1 MTKLIVAAILVLSS
15 ISTLSSAH
23 PGRTDS
29 NGGHKCSQKSK
40 DKGLCTGYH
49 YHKRNLLKSTES
61 ETPNY
66 APPRYP
72 EQTGV
77 EIFRSDKVSE
87 DGTVADD
94 RKTTGNLNLSEMD

>member
-1 MTKLIVAAILVLSS
+1 MTKLIVAAILILSS

-49 YHKRNLLKSTES
+49 YHNRNLLKSTES

-66 APPRYP
+66 ASPQYP
-72 EQTGV
+72 EQTSV
-77 EIFRSDKVSE
+77 EILRSDKVSE
-87 DGTVADD
+87 DEAVADD
-94 RKTTGNLNLSEMD
+94 KKTTGNVNLGEMD